1 MLLNDYFHWN
11 RITAKE
17 KVWQRKI
24 SAAFMCSNL
33 SSSGALYYDHL
44 CACLLLLDKLLM
56 LSLAFPDTTV
66 KISSSL

>member
-24 SAAFMCSNL
+24 SAAFMCRNL
-33 SSSGALYYDHL
+33 SSSGAQYYDHL